1 MERYQLEQYIAV
13 VEAGSI
19 SQAAKVLYL
28 AQPNLSKSIQNL
40 EDELDQKLL
49 IRSNKGIKTTPAGKE
64 LYYHAKSIIGRF
76 QLIEDWKNVYKQTL
90 PCYLNIAVS
99 SLFLDDRILYQFYKQ
114 NKAIETYIRLY
125 ETTPKFVLEDIVI
138 GKAELG
144 IVVLNDQ
151 ILPTFFK
158 MAESKEIA
166 IQVLDRKP
174 YCLHFHQQSKLSV
187 ELKKDLRI
195 LEDYIWI
202 HLPLDFFGY
211 LNASL
216 LQYDFVYRES
226 QKRIVTNN
234 YHSMI
239 QLLKT
244 VDSFLFGN
252 IWQKEKLEQLQIT
265 SVSIPF
271 IEVEQNFLILHKKR
285 ETLSK
290 TAKAYLK
297 ILKDIYQL

>member
-1 MERYQLEQYIAV
+1 MKRYQLEQYIAV
-13 VEAGSI
+13 DEDGSI
-19 SQAAKVLYL
+19 SQTAKVLYL
-28 AQPNLSKSIQNL
+28 AQPNLSKAIQNL

-49 IRSNKGIKTTPAGKE
+49 IRSNKGIKTTSTGKE
-64 LYYHAKSIIGRF
+64 LYYHAKGIIGRF

-99 SLFLDDRILYQFYKQ
+99 SLFLDDRILYRFYKQ
-114 NKAIETYIRLY
+114 NKAIETYIQLY
-125 ETTPKFVLEDIVI
+125 ETTLKFVLEDIVI

-151 ILPTFFK
+151 ILPVFLK

-166 IQVLDRKP
+166 IQLLDCKP

-211 LNASL
+211 LNVSL

-244 VDSFLFGN
+244 GDSFMFGN
-252 IWQKEKLEQLQIT
+252 I
-265 SVSIPF
+265 
-271 IEVEQNFLILHKKR
+271 
-285 ETLSK
+285 
-290 TAKAYLK
+290 
-297 ILKDIYQL
+297 

>member
-28 AQPNLSKSIQNL
+28 AQPNLSKAIQNL

-49 IRSNKGIKTTPAGKE
+49 IRSNKGIKTTSAGKE
-64 LYYHAKSIIGRF
+64 LYYHAKGIIGRF

-99 SLFLDDRILYQFYKQ
+99 SLFLDDRILYRFYKQ
-114 NKAIETYIRLY
+114 NKAIETYIQLH

-151 ILPTFFK
+151 ILPAFLK

-166 IQVLDRKP
+166 IQLLDRKP

-244 VDSFLFGN
+244 GDSFLFGN

-271 IEVEQNFLILHKKR
+271 IGVEQNFLILHKK
-285 ETLSK
+285 EKHCQKQQKL
-290 TAKAYLK
+290 
-297 ILKDIYQL
+297 I

>member
-1 MERYQLEQYIAV
+1 M
-13 VEAGSI
+13 
-19 SQAAKVLYL
+19 
-28 AQPNLSKSIQNL
+28 
-40 EDELDQKLL
+40 
-49 IRSNKGIKTTPAGKE
+49 
-64 LYYHAKSIIGRF
+64 
-76 QLIEDWKNVYKQTL
+76 
-90 PCYLNIAVS
+90 
-99 SLFLDDRILYQFYKQ
+99 
-114 NKAIETYIRLY
+114 Y
-125 ETTPKFVLEDIVI
+125 ETTLKFVLEDIVI

-151 ILPTFFK
+151 ILPVFLK

-166 IQVLDRKP
+166 IQLLDCKP

-195 LEDYIWI
+195 LEEYIWI

-244 VDSFLFGN
+244 GDSFLFGN

-265 SVSIPF
+265 SGSIPF
-271 IEVEQNFLILHKKR
+271 IGVEQIFLILHKKR

-290 TAKAYLK
+290 AAKAYLK

>member
-202 HLPLDFFGY
+202 HLQLDFFGY

-216 LQYDFVYRES
+216 LQYGFVYRES